1 MKVRT
6 LASETNKIVERI
18 RTMPEEHL
26 IDAIAEGEEVFRP
39 GVYEQYLKEAQR
51 RLSSAEIE
59 PLVIKKK
66 KLLIEKEAKE
76 LVFSGYYGMFFLG
89 LGIGAASQLLFTKG
103 IDGRPVYPS
112 KYRKHGI
119 IIFSISM
126 LFLIYILIA
135 VVWLL
140 LLPWLFTVS
149 FF

>member
-26 IDAIAEGEEVFRP
+26 INAIAEGEEVFRP

-59 PLVIKKK
+59 HLVIKKK
-66 KLLIEKEAKE
+66 KLSIEQEAKE
-76 LVFSGYYGMFFLG
+76 LVCSGYFGMFFFG
-89 LGIGAASQLLFTKG
+89 VGIIPASQLLFTKG

-112 KYRKHGI
+112 KSRKHGI

-126 LFLIYILIA
+126 FFLICILIA
-135 VVWLL
+135 VVFAF
-140 LLPWLFTVS
+140 LLPWIVTGSLI
-149 FF
+149 

>member
-18 RTMPEEHL
+18 RTMPEEYL

-59 PLVIKKK
+59 HLVIKKK

-76 LVFSGYYGMFFLG
+76 LVFSGYYGMFFFG
-89 LGIGAASQLLFTKG
+89 LWSGS
-103 IDGRPVYPS
+103 
-112 KYRKHGI
+112 
-119 IIFSISM
+119 
-126 LFLIYILIA
+126 
-135 VVWLL
+135 
-140 LLPWLFTVS
+140 
-149 FF
+149 